1 MTRVMLRKT
10 LIFWG
15 LGKGYVGFGEEV
27 LFLKLFY
34 KSEIISK

>member
-1 MTRVMLRKT
+1 
-10 LIFWG
+10 

-34 KSEIISK
+34 KSEIISKWKLLNKK